1 MRAIICFLV
10 PLVLIL
16 NVSPV
21 YGKGN
26 PCTSPPIHPEGYT
39 SDCAN
44 QPIYPA
50 GQICTFTCPAG
61 YVQTGGSPDKL
72 CRNGKWVSWPVG
84 RDLECEREPVD
95 GGWSDWG
102 PWSGCSVTCG
112 IGTETRD
119 RSCTNPAPAHG
130 GADCVGPDQEAQDCD
145 TGVFCP
151 VDGGW
156 SDWGPWSGCSVTCG
170 IGTETRDRS
179 CTNPAPAH
187 GGADCV
193 GPDQEAQDCDT
204 AVFCPVDGGWSDW
217 GPWSGCS
224 VTCGIGTETRDRSC
238 TNPAP
243 AHGGADCVGQDQ
255 EAQDCDTGVFCPV
268 DGGWSDW
275 GPWSGCSVTCG
286 NGTETRDRSCTNP
299 APAHG
304 GADCVGP
311 DQEAQ
316 DCDTGVFC
324 PVDGGWSDWGPWSGC
339 SVTCGNGTETR
350 DRSCT
355 NPAPAHGGADCV
367 GPDQEAQDCDTA
379 VFCPVDGGWSDWG
392 PWSGCSVTCGIGTET
407 RDRSC
412 TNPAPAHGGADCVG
426 PDEEVQ
432 DCDTGVP
439 CPVDGG
445 WSDWSPWSGCSVTCG
460 IGTETRDRSCT
471 NPAPAHGGADC
482 VGPDEE
488 VQDCDTGVPC
498 PVDGEWS
505 DWSPWSGCSVT
516 CGSGTQTRDRS
527 CTNPAPA
534 HGGADCVGPDE
545 EAQDCDTGVP
555 CPVDGEWSD
564 WSPWSGCSVTC
575 GSGTETRDRSCTNP
589 APAHGGT
596 DCVGPDEEVQA
607 CDAGVPC
614 PAPTTEV
621 MTTVLT
627 TTATTMPTR
636 ATTTIPAKAATT
648 MPSTV
653 ATTMPTRVATTTQ
666 TMAAVCPIAPD
677 YVIFNGICYKDFD
690 ELKTY
695 EEARQTCAADGGLLA
710 MPRDSATNAF
720 IHTLG
725 GNEIRWIGLNDLINE
740 AFPTVEPCDESVD
753 LFFVLDG
760 SDSVSLADFDIV
772 KEFVVAVV
780 SGFTISLT
788 DTRVGVLQYSDGST
802 LECNLGDHPDWSS
815 FVNSMNTMA
824 RQGGGTST
832 GAALEFARLIAAWR
846 PAPVVP
852 RIMIVLTDGD
862 SEDSVVTPAQAL
874 ATEQVTVFAIGV
886 GSFNRSELL
895 QITNNNQDRVFELAD
910 FNAIAN
916 IMNRIIQA
924 ACINIVFPTVE
935 PCDVTTDLFFVLD
948 GSGSVGLYNF
958 NTVKQFVVTLVSAFT
973 IGLNDVNDTRVG
985 VLQYS
990 SSNTLGCNL
999 GDHPDLS
1006 SFVNAMNAMRYH
1018 YGPST
1023 QTGAALQAAGQ
1034 IAAWRPAPV
1043 PRIMVVVTDG
1053 MAHDSVVAPSQGLA
1067 ADQVNVFAIGVGN
1080 YVRSELLQIANNN
1093 QARVFEL
1100 ADFNAIRDNI
1110 NDIAL
1115 AVCMG

>member
-1 MRAIICFLV
+1 MRMRVIICFLV
-10 PLVLIL
+10 PLVLML
-16 NVSPV
+16 YVSPV
-21 YGKGN
+21 YGKVPFVVGK
-26 PCTSPPIHPEGYT
+26 PCTSPPIHPDGYT

-50 GQICTFTCPAG
+50 GQICTFTCPSG
-61 YVQTGGSPDKL
+61 YVQTGGSADKL

-84 RDLECEREPVD
+84 GDLECEREPVD
-95 GGWSDWG
+95 GGWSDWS

-112 IGTETRD
+112 SGT
-119 RSCTNPAPAHG
+119 
-130 GADCVGPDQEAQDCD
+130 Q
-145 TGVFCP
+145 
-151 VDGGW
+151 
-156 SDWGPWSGCSVTCG
+156 
-170 IGTETRDRS
+170 
-179 CTNPAPAH
+179 
-187 GGADCV
+187 
-193 GPDQEAQDCDT
+193 
-204 AVFCPVDGGWSDW
+204 
-217 GPWSGCS
+217 
-224 VTCGIGTETRDRSC
+224 
-238 TNPAP
+238 
-243 AHGGADCVGQDQ
+243 
-255 EAQDCDTGVFCPV
+255 
-268 DGGWSDW
+268 
-275 GPWSGCSVTCG
+275 
-286 NGTETRDRSCTNP
+286 
-299 APAHG
+299 
-304 GADCVGP
+304 
-311 DQEAQ
+311 
-316 DCDTGVFC
+316 
-324 PVDGGWSDWGPWSGC
+324 
-339 SVTCGNGTETR
+339 
-350 DRSCT
+350 
-355 NPAPAHGGADCV
+355 
-367 GPDQEAQDCDTA
+367 
-379 VFCPVDGGWSDWG
+379 
-392 PWSGCSVTCGIGTET
+392 T

-439 CPVDGG
+439 CPVDGE

-460 IGTETRDRSCT
+460 NGTQTRDRSCTNPAPAHGGADCVGPDEEVQDCDTGLPCPVDGEWSDWSPWSGCSVTCGSGTQTRDRSCTNPAPAHGGADCVGPDEEVQDCDTGVPCPVDGEWSDWSPWSGCSVTCGSGTQTRDRSCT

-555 CPVDGEWSD
+555 CPVDGEWSYWSPWSGCSVTCGSGTQTRDRSCTNPAPAHGGADCVGPDEEVQDCDTGVPCPVDGEWSD

-575 GSGTETRDRSCTNP
+575 GSGTQTRDRSCTNP
-589 APAHGGT
+589 APAHGGADCVGPDEEVQDCDT
-596 DCVGPDEEVQA
+596 GVPCPVDGEWSDWSPWSGCSVTCGSGTQTRDRSCTNPAPAHGGADCVGPDEEVQDCDTGLPCPVDGEWSDWSPWSGCSVTCGSGTQTRDRSCTNPAPAHGGADCVGPDEEVQA

-621 MTTVLT
+621 MTTLLT

-710 MPRDSATNAF
+710 MPRDSATNAY
-720 IHTLG
+720 IHNLG
-725 GNEIRWIGLNDLINE
+725 GNEIRWIGLNDLNNE
-740 AFPTVEPCDESVD
+740 GQFVYEDGQTLTSSGYSNWIGSEPNDAHGGEDCTVVDGSGHGWIDISCSLRRGFICQLTTSPTQEATTMQTTEAVTAFPTVEPCDESVD

-760 SDSVSLADFDIV
+760 SDSVSVADFDIV
-772 KEFVVAVV
+772 KEFVVAV
-780 SGFTISLT
+780 
-788 DTRVGVLQYSDGST
+788 
-802 LECNLGDHPDWSS
+802 
-815 FVNSMNTMA
+815 
-824 RQGGGTST
+824 
-832 GAALEFARLIAAWR
+832 
-846 PAPVVP
+846 
-852 RIMIVLTDGD
+852 IMIVLTDGD
-862 SEDSVVTPAQAL
+862 SEDSVVAPAQAL
-874 ATEQVTVFAIGV
+874 AAEQVSVFAIGV

-958 NTVKQFVVTLVSAFT
+958 NTVKQFVVTL
-973 IGLNDVNDTRVG
+973 
-985 VLQYS
+985 
-990 SSNTLGCNL
+990 
-999 GDHPDLS
+999 
-1006 SFVNAMNAMRYH
+1006 
-1018 YGPST
+1018 
-1023 QTGAALQAAGQ
+1023 
-1034 IAAWRPAPV
+1034 
-1043 PRIMVVVTDG
+1043 IMVVVTDG

-1115 AVCMG
+1115 AVCMDSVSATTTPQLTTV